1 MSDRATSAASTGA
14 RTSFWND
21 ANNRAI
27 LYQLLIVGGILLLGW
42 YLVSNLLTNLATR
55 HIATGFGFLQREAG
69 FDIGEHVIPYSP
81 ANSYGYAY
89 LVGILNTLKVAVLG
103 IIFATLLGTIIGVA
117 RLSSNWLIA
126 KLASAYVE
134 LVRNIP
140 VLLQL
145 FLWYTLIN
153 SLPGARQALNPLPA
167 VFLSNR
173 GLTFP
178 VLVGQPVHGIMLGLL
193 VAGAI
198 ATGVL
203 RRRGIRRQAE
213 TGRPVPLLLPALGL
227 ILGLPLIAFLAAG
240 APLQVDAPALHGFNF
255 GGGATI
261 TPEFTALLFGL
272 TIYTAAYIAEVVRAG
287 VLAVAKG
294 QTEAALA
301 LGLPPGKV
309 LRLVVLPQAL
319 RIIIPPMTSLYLDLT
334 KNSSLAVGVGYP
346 DLVSIGNTTINQTGQ
361 AIEGFMMMM
370 AVYLSISLAIAAFMN
385 WYNRHIALVER

>member
-1 MSDRATSAASTGA
+1 MTERTVAGPGKG

-27 LYQLLIVGGILLLGW
+27 LFQLAIVAAVLLVGW
-42 YLVSNLLTNLATR
+42 YLVSNLLANLATR
-55 HIATGFGFLQREAG
+55 HIATGFDFLHREAG

-81 ANSYGYAY
+81 ADTYGYAY
-89 LVGILNTLKVAVLG
+89 LVGILNTLKVAAFG
-103 IIFATLLGTIIGVA
+103 IVFATILGTILGIA
-117 RLSSNWLIA
+117 RLSTNWLIA
-126 KLASAYVE
+126 RIASAYVE
-134 LVRNIP
+134 LVRNVP
-140 VLLQL
+140 LLLQL
-145 FLWYTLIN
+145 FLWYTLVN
-153 SLPGARQALNPLPA
+153 SLPGARQALNPLPD

-178 VLVGQPVHGIMLGLL
+178 VLVGHPVHGIMLVLFF
-193 VAGAI
+193 AGI
-198 ATGVL
+198 LATL
-203 RRRGIRRQAE
+203 YYRRFGRRRQAE
-213 TGRPVPLLLPALGL
+213 TGKPMPLLWPALGL
-227 ILGLPLIAFLAAG
+227 IFGLPLVAFILAG
-240 APLQVDAPALHGFNF
+240 APLQLDAPALRGFNF

-261 TPEFTALLFGL
+261 TPEFTTLLFGL
-272 TIYTAAYIAEVVRAG
+272 VIYTAAYIAEVVRAG
-287 VLAVAKG
+287 ILAVAKG

-301 LGLPPGKV
+301 LGLPPGRV

-361 AIEGFMMMM
+361 AIEGFTMMM

-385 WYNRHIALVER
+385 WYNRRIALVER

>member
-1 MSDRATSAASTGA
+1 
-14 RTSFWND
+14 
-21 ANNRAI
+21 
-27 LYQLLIVGGILLLGW
+27 
-42 YLVSNLLTNLATR
+42 
-55 HIATGFGFLQREAG
+55 
-69 FDIGEHVIPYSP
+69 
-81 ANSYGYAY
+81 
-89 LVGILNTLKVAVLG
+89 
-103 IIFATLLGTIIGVA
+103 
-117 RLSSNWLIA
+117 
-126 KLASAYVE
+126 
-134 LVRNIP
+134 VRNIP

-153 SLPGARQALNPLPA
+153 SLPGARQALNPLPM

-178 VLVGQPVHGIMLGLL
+178 VLVGQPVHWVMLGLF
-193 VAGAI
+193 VVGAI
-198 ATGVL
+198 ATFAF
-203 RRRGIRRQAE
+203 RRWAQRRQAE
-213 TGRPVPLLLPALGL
+213 TGRPVPLLWPALGL
-227 ILGLPLIAFLAAG
+227 LIGPPLICFLAAG
-240 APLQVDAPALHGFNF
+240 APLAIDAPTLRGFNF
-255 GGGATI
+255 GGGTTV

-272 TIYTAAYIAEVVRAG
+272 IIYTAAYIAEVVRAG
-287 VLAVAKG
+287 ILAVAKG

-385 WYNRHIALVER
+385 WYNRRIALVER